1 MSLNKMDKKSVVFR
15 KNDVQT
21 AQKSDGCY
29 LNGWNNKE
37 SSGNFATDSVNIM
50 ILKKGTY
57 YVTININVSQMF
69 TNTISFFCL
78 NNKTNLPLENVSV
91 VHINGPLMNKSQ
103 STGIIH
109 GIINVDSNLSFKV
122 VSESISG
129 GVTIDKSQITLVEI

>member
-1 MSLNKMDKKSVVFR
+1 MSLNKMEKKSVVF
-15 KNDVQT
+15 KKTDAQT

-29 LNGWNNKE
+29 INGWVKE
-37 SSGNFATDSVNIM
+37 GSDNFATDSVNIM

-69 TNTISFFCL
+69 TNTVSFFCL
-78 NNKTNLPLENVSV
+78 NNKTNLPLDNVSV
-91 VHINGPLMNKSQ
+91 VHINGPLMNKTQ

-122 VSESISG
+122 ISDNIQG
-129 GVTIDKSQITLVEI
+129 AVTIDKSQITLVEI